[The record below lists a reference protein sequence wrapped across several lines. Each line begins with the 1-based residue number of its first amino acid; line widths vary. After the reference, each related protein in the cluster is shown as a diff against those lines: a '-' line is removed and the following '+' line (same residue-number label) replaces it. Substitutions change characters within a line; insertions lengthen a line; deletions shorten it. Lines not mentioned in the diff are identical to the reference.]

1 MTKIAL
7 LDTNNFHYTKQG
19 LMVHGIPTFADCE
32 EQLTILRTVSNAA
45 QLWIGDLLN
54 YMEGAFGEEYAQVLD
69 ALDYSA
75 GSMANM
81 KSVAKAFPPSRR
93 REQAI
98 PFSYYQAVQGLP
110 VDEQESLLDKVEL
123 GEITSLRH
131 LRNKA
136 KKTKT
141 AEGQEPCI
149 HETVKTCIRC
159 GEVIDE

>member
-1 MTKIAL
+1 MNKIAL

-19 LMVHGIPTFADCE
+19 LMVHGLPSFEDCE
-32 EQLTILRTVSNAA
+32 QQLSVLRTVSGAC

-81 KSVAKAFPPSRR
+81 KSVSKAFPPSRR
-93 REQAI
+93 RENI
-98 PFSYYQAVQGLP
+98 PYGYYQAVQGLP
-110 VDEQESLLDKVEL
+110 ADEQEELLDKVES

-136 KKTKT
+136 RKSKATQ
-141 AEGQEPCI
+141 GQEPCN
-149 HETVKTCIRC
+149 HEMVRTCIRC
-159 GEVIDE
+159 GEVVDE